1 MSPVPAISVV
11 VGAYNAERYV
21 AEAVE
26 SILSQTFGDFEFIA
40 VDDGSTDRTLE
51 ILRDHAA
58 KDQRLKPLHIEHAGI
73 VAAANAGLRQA
84 RAELIARFDADDVSL
99 PQRFEK
105 QVRYLAEHP
114 EVVAVGSR
122 MLLIEPYGA
131 SLGETAHRLT
141 HEEIDAELLQGSG
154 WSLPQPAAMIRHSA
168 IRKIGGYRDEYLW
181 SEDLDLFLRLAE
193 VGRLANLPDV
203 LVKYRNHPHSTN
215 HRRVRLQAELSRK
228 CVIETYRRRGLPVPN
243 ELNMMSAEHHGER
256 AIRYR
261 EWAWAALREKK
272 LKAAR
277 RHAFRA
283 LRLEPFS
290 LNSWRATY
298 CALRGYY

>member
-1 MSPVPAISVV
+1 MSHVPAVSVV
-11 VGAYNAERYV
+11 LGAYNAEQYL

-40 VDDGSTDRTLE
+40 VDDGSTDQTLD
-51 ILRDHAA
+51 ILRRYAA
-58 KDQRLKPLHIEHAGI
+58 RDSRLKPVHIAHSGI
-73 VAAANAGLRQA
+73 VDAANAGLRVA

-99 PQRFEK
+99 PHRFEK
-105 QVRYLAEHP
+105 QVQFLAEHP

-122 MLLIEPYGA
+122 MLLIEPYGS

-141 HEEIDAELLQGSG
+141 HEEIEAELFQGSG
-154 WSLPQPAAMIRHSA
+154 WSLPPPAAMIRHSA
-168 IRKIGGYRDEYLW
+168 IRKIGGYRSEYLW

-203 LVKYRNHPHSTN
+203 LVKYRNHAGSTN
-215 HRRVRLQAELSRK
+215 YTRVQLQTELSRK
-228 CVIETYRRRGLPVPN
+228 CIIETYQRRGLPLPKD
-243 ELNMMSAEHHGER
+243 LRLMSAEHHGHR
-256 AIRYR
+256 AVRYR

-272 LKAAR
+272 VGAAR

>member
-1 MSPVPAISVV
+1 MFPVPAISVV
-11 VGAYNAERYV
+11 LGAYNAERYV

-51 ILRDHAA
+51 ILRHYAA
-58 KDQRLKPLHIEHAGI
+58 KDRRLKPVHIEHAGI
-73 VAAANAGLRQA
+73 VAAANAALREAQ
-84 RAELIARFDADDVSL
+84 AELIARFDADDVSM

-105 QVRYLAEHP
+105 QMRYLAEHP

-131 SLGETAHRLT
+131 SLGETAHRLK

-154 WSLPQPAAMIRHSA
+154 WSLPQPASMIRHSA

-203 LVKYRNHPHSTN
+203 LVKYRNHPGSTN
-215 HRRVRLQAELSRK
+215 HRRARLQDELSRK
-228 CVIETYRRRGLPVPN
+228 CVIETYERRGLPVPTD
-243 ELNMMSAEHHGER
+243 LGLLSALRDGQPM
-256 AIRYR
+256 ADRYLD
-261 EWAWAALREKK
+261 WTWAALRAKNPY
-272 LKAAR
+272 AAR
-277 RHAFRA
+277 RHALRA

-290 LNSWRATY
+290 IGTWRATY
-298 CALRGYY
+298 CAFRGH